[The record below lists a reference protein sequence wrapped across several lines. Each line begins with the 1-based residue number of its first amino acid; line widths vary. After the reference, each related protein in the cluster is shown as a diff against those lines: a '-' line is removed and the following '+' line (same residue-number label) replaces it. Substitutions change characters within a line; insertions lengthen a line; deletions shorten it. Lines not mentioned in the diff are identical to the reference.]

1 MLFRAVHH
9 IFITNGATEITAVDT
24 GLVVLNFLY
33 ISAFSILLGILVG
46 LLCSFML
53 KRVKNLTESATR
65 EASLIIM
72 FGYLSYIIA
81 EMVELSGIMTIF
93 CCGLVIDKY
102 SK

>member
-1 MLFRAVHH
+1 M
-9 IFITNGATEITAVDT
+9 
-24 GLVVLNFLY
+24 VVLNFLY
-33 ISAFSILLGILVG
+33 ISAFSILLGVLVG
-46 LLCSFML
+46 LLCSFTL
-53 KRVKNLTESATR
+53 KKVKNLTDSAVR